1 MQEPKINPYTIHPY
15 IIDPT
20 GTGTGIVLIVNRYCS
35 LILYSCTT
43 ASCLKTSKHWNTE
56 TTDYIAH

>member
-1 MQEPKINPYTIHPY
+1 MQEHKINPYTIHPY

-20 GTGTGIVLIVNRYCS
+20 GTGTGIVLIVVNRYCS

-43 ASCLKTSKHWNTE
+43 ASLPKSSQVNLKTLEH
-56 TTDYIAH
+56 